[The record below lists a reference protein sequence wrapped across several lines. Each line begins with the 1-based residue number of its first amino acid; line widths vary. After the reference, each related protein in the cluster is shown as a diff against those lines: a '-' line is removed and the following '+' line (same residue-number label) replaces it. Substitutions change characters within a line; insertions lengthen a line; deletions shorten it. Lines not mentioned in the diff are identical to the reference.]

1 MLLSLNHRLFGCDIV
16 KSKTVSTKSEMNY
29 KLFILPLTLIT
40 YGTIGIESDDLKIF
54 NSEVKEEI
62 NENIDENLTID
73 DYSQYIPFLSVYALN
88 KVGVRGRNN
97 LKDATLIL
105 GCAYGIMGASVLSLK
120 YLTKVERPDG
130 STKNSFPSGHTA
142 TAFMGAEFLYQEFK
156 HKSIW
161 YGIAGYTIAV
171 GTGAFRMYND
181 RHWFTDVTAGAGFG
195 ILSTKVSYILFNK
208 KKSKTVLQNIQP
220 YINSKYCGVILE
232 F

>member
-88 KVGVRGRNN
+88 KVGVRG
-97 LKDATLIL
+97 
-105 GCAYGIMGASVLSLK
+105 
-120 YLTKVERPDG
+120 
-130 STKNSFPSGHTA
+130 
-142 TAFMGAEFLYQEFK
+142 
-156 HKSIW
+156 
-161 YGIAGYTIAV
+161 
-171 GTGAFRMYND
+171 
-181 RHWFTDVTAGAGFG
+181 
-195 ILSTKVSYILFNK
+195 FNK
-208 KKSKTVLQNIQP
+208 SRKTRWFYKKLISIRTHSYSFYGSRIFIPGIQT
-220 YINSKYCGVILE
+220 
-232 F
+232 